1 MVQFLFDY
9 APPSIYDCIWLSYGK
24 ARLINKIYLKIK
36 HFVTSHYNSG
46 REMWLADDEDVSC
59 VWQERP
65 NVLIAANLFM
75 AVARNG
81 TNSVGIVW
89 GLGRTY

>member
-1 MVQFLFDY
+1 
-9 APPSIYDCIWLSYGK
+9 
-24 ARLINKIYLKIK
+24 
-36 HFVTSHYNSG
+36 
-46 REMWLADDEDVSC
+46 MWLADDEDVSC

-81 TNSVGIVW
+81 TNSVCIELGFRQNLIEKSSRTLSSVDDFDMGRGGGDSAHRMTVIVC
-89 GLGRTY
+89 GKNSRDSQ